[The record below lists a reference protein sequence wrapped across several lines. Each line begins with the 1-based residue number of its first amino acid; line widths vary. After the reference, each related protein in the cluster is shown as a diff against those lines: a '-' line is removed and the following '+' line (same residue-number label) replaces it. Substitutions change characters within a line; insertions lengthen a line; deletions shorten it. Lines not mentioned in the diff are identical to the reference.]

1 MNFVEK
7 SPENTSGP
15 VLISFFEIE
24 SDSNKNNKLAFVS
37 SYATASLLRTL
48 NPSLFICDSREV
60 AARLI
65 CP

>member
-7 SPENTSGP
+7 SEENTSGP
-15 VLISFFEIE
+15 VLISFFDIVNV
-24 SDSNKNNKLAFVS
+24 SNKNNKLAFVS

-48 NPSLFICDSREV
+48 NPSLFICDSSEV
-60 AARLI
+60 AARFI